1 METTGLAPIF
11 LPEDFMK
18 RILAVGIFMT
28 ALIGSAYAHHS
39 FAQYYFEDRTVTIE
53 GELVKFEYRSPHA
66 WVYVDVKDERGVARQ
81 YGAEWANPN
90 RLTRDDIK
98 QDTLKIGDRVIISG
112 SPGRN
117 PEEYKL
123 HLKRIQR
130 PADGWNWPRSRDR
143 RND

>member
-1 METTGLAPIF
+1 MFAFLKAVALGIF
-11 LPEDFMK
+11 L
-18 RILAVGIFMT
+18 AVIVSLF
-28 ALIGSAYAHHS
+28 IGSGGS
-39 FAQYYFEDRTVTIE
+39 SGGMLNVRSVTIE

-66 WVYVDVKDERGVARQ
+66 WVHVDVTDERGASRQ
-81 YGAEWANPN
+81 YAAEWANPN

-98 QDTLKIGDRVIISG
+98 QDTLKIGDRVVITG

-130 PADGWNWPRSRDR
+130 PSDGWSWPGSRGQRNAVSPRERTAR
-143 RND
+143 RAG